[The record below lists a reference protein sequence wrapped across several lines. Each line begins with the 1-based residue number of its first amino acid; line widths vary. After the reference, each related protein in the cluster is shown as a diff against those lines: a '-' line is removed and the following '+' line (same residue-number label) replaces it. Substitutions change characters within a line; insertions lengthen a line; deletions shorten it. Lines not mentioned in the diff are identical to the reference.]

1 MDFDDLNVNEK
12 VIKKLID
19 MRDDSNDSPIDQL
32 KVDLLQGIIELKVKV
47 KSLLS
52 TSLDSSNNLVICI
65 LFLNIDGL
73 IL

>member
-12 VIKKLID
+12 VMKKLID
-19 MRDDSNDSPIDQL
+19 IRDDSNDSPIDQL
-32 KVDLLQGIIELKVKV
+32 KVDLLQGIIELKVNF

>member
-32 KVDLLQGIIELKVKV
+32 KVDLLQGIIELKVNF